1 MGYHGYLDS
10 VLGIMGSH
18 RKWSWVIMGIWVV
31 SWVSWVLLGSVLD
44 HGFSWDR
51 FWYQGFLGFS
61 RLSLISMSSRILG

>member
-1 MGYHGYLDS
+1 MDNHGYLGC
-10 VLGIMGSH
+10 VLDHGFSWVVSWIMGSH
-18 RKWSWVIMGIWVV
+18 GIG
-31 SWVSWVLLGSVLD
+31 SGIKDFLGSVLD